1 MWFWILLFLTTG
13 FVVLY
18 YSRIQPFTEISGR
31 FAVILMLIGITMWI
45 SSTAARPTAAAVAP
59 TVAAAVGGIA
69 VISGVI
75 HMAVLRDDVVI
86 APFGG
91 VLLCMGALSL
101 MGERWPMMS
110 QTEQIGSFILASV
123 IVLLEIYLAFRG
135 LVVGVQG
142 ITWSKSG
149 LRQVNRGLLRGPR
162 GAISHFERSWDM
174 DDPWLNAMSHAA
186 LALIHRHLGD
196 SASEKEHLAELES
209 GGGWDSVDEAWV
221 KAIEDGLSHLKA
233 TPRGGDD

>member
-1 MWFWILLFLTTG
+1 
-13 FVVLY
+13 
-18 YSRIQPFTEISGR
+18 
-31 FAVILMLIGITMWI
+31 
-45 SSTAARPTAAAVAP
+45 
-59 TVAAAVGGIA
+59 
-69 VISGVI
+69 
-75 HMAVLRDDVVI
+75 
-86 APFGG
+86 
-91 VLLCMGALSL
+91 

-196 SASEKEHLAELES
+196 SASEKDHLAELES
-209 GGGWDSVDEAWV
+209 GGGWDSVDETWV
-221 KAIEDGLSHLKA
+221 KAIEAGLSHMKA